1 MKKYF
6 LSLILFTFCFLGF
19 SQSGTSSPYSFY
31 GVGINTFKGS
41 IDNRSMGGLSLY
53 TDSIH
58 LNLTNPAS
66 YSQLRR
72 TNYSLGITYDST
84 SLKSDLANETSTSAN
99 VNYLAVGIPTN
110 KFTFG
115 FGIIPQTSV
124 GYLLES
130 SDKESIPNTIDRY
143 NGEGGLNTAFLT
155 LGFKMFKKIG
165 VGVTANYE
173 FGNLRHSTTR
183 FLENIEKASRIES
196 NSSLSGIN
204 FVYSLLLR
212 EKISDKLTLH
222 ASFIQSPEFKLGSNN
237 TQTISTFSTSANS
250 TLDQISVDLASLD
263 LEKTEITVTQK
274 QTFGLGIGQDT
285 KWFFGAEY
293 MKSNGG
299 GLKNQLFNLNNVDYK
314 NGSRI
319 SIGGFYIP
327 EFDSFTN
334 YFNTIVYRLGIRIEK
349 TGLYIQDQSIDEIGF
364 NFGLGLP
371 FQGFSNVNLGFEIG
385 KRGSQNEGLLEE
397 NFFSVRLGMSLSDLW
412 FVKNKYN

>member
-1 MKKYF
+1 
-6 LSLILFTFCFLGF
+6 
-19 SQSGTSSPYSFY
+19 
-31 GVGINTFKGS
+31 
-41 IDNRSMGGLSLY
+41 
-53 TDSIH
+53 
-58 LNLTNPAS
+58 
-66 YSQLRR
+66 
-72 TNYSLGITYDST
+72 
-84 SLKSDLANETSTSAN
+84 
-99 VNYLAVGIPTN
+99 
-110 KFTFG
+110 
-115 FGIIPQTSV
+115 
-124 GYLLES
+124 
-130 SDKESIPNTIDRY
+130 
-143 NGEGGLNTAFLT
+143 
-155 LGFKMFKKIG
+155 
-165 VGVTANYE
+165 
-173 FGNLRHSTTR
+173 
-183 FLENIEKASRIES
+183 
-196 NSSLSGIN
+196 
-204 FVYSLLLR
+204 LLR

-385 KRGSQNEGLLEE
+385 KRGSQNKGLLEE